1 MNLDKLTYRF
11 LTEDD
16 FPKYLDFY
24 DSLQTIIKAPK
35 STNQRKV
42 LVATYNSPTKKNVGV
57 FDEYGEFVAAVSG
70 HYPES
75 FPFWYCHNQYIRT
88 GNNSLSSHIDFIE
101 VFNKSMKM
109 LIEHGEANG
118 YYSFYSRRV
127 LSHQEGHEKL
137 LRLAV
142 KRGVIPDTRYDYL
155 YEAVYGP
162 VSTTHIANHKFFF
175 PDAIE
180 ITIDTTSVI
189 VLYTLKQQF
198 RKELLAIKYPKYFS
212 D

>member
-1 MNLDKLTYRF
+1 MNLNTLTYRF
-11 LTEDD
+11 LTEED

-24 DSLQTIIKAPK
+24 DSVQTIMKAPK
-35 STNQRKV
+35 TTNQREV
-42 LVATYNSPTKKNVGV
+42 LIATYNSPTKKNVGV
-57 FDEYGEFVAAVSG
+57 FDEEGEFVAVVSG

-75 FPFWYCHNQYIRT
+75 FLFWYCHNQYIRT
-88 GNNSLSSHIDFIE
+88 KNNSLSSHIDFIE

-118 YYSFYSRRV
+118 YYSFYIRRV

-162 VSTTHIANHKFFF
+162 VSTTNISNHKFFF
-175 PDAIE
+175 PDSIE

-198 RKELLAIKYPKYFS
+198 RKEILSTKYPNYFS